1 MGLNVSG
8 SSIPPPGWWK
18 KYAVLVAAVVGAL
31 LALDFLVSWV
41 RFGVFAAQAASP
53 GAPAELFVSVL
64 DTIIYHRTADRLEDF
79 YVQTRLWSLGQWV
92 ITRAVYP
99 RSTTSSKNPES
110 RVAGSER
117 HSVATPS
124 QNLIQYSTNS
134 PHRHVP

>member
-79 YVQTRLWSLGQWV
+79 YVQTRLWSLGVWL
-92 ITRAVYP
+92 IFAVSGALWGGFAM
-99 RSTTSSKNPES
+99 RCILGWLQTSKKEPSKVGKNP
-110 RVAGSER
+110 
-117 HSVATPS
+117 
-124 QNLIQYSTNS
+124 
-134 PHRHVP
+134 